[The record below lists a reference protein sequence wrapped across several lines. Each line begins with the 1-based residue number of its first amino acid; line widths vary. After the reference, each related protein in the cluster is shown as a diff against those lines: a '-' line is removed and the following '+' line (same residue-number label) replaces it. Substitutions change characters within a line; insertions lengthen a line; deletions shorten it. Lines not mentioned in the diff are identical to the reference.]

1 MQVKEIF
8 NICPDTD
15 IELNISNYLDYF
27 YYASQDERQISINEE
42 PQNNKDVSCE
52 NYAYV
57 AAMVEKLCTDFSLQ
71 YPQWIFKDYYFLRD
85 PWFPARIKGKARIY
99 LMLYSP
105 VEFLRRNLYV
115 SENVLTRA

>member
-8 NICPDTD
+8 NIYFDTD

-27 YYASQDERQISINEE
+27 YYASQDERQTSINEE
-42 PQNNKDVSCE
+42 PRNNKDISYE

-71 YPQWIFKDYYFLRD
+71 YPQWIFKDNYYLRD
-85 PWFPARIKGKARIY
+85 PWFPARIKGRARIY

-115 SENVLTRA
+115 SENVLARV

>member
-8 NICPDTD
+8 NIYPDTD

-27 YYASQDERQISINEE
+27 YYASQDERQASINEE
-42 PQNNKDVSCE
+42 PWYNKEISCE

-71 YPQWIFKDYYFLRD
+71 YPQWIFKDDYFLRD
-85 PWFPARIKGKARIY
+85 PWFPAYIKGRARIY

-115 SENVLTRA
+115 SENVLTRV

>member
-8 NICPDTD
+8 NIYIDTD

-27 YYASQDERQISINEE
+27 YYASQDERQTSINEE
-42 PQNNKDVSCE
+42 PHNNKDISCE

-71 YPQWIFKDYYFLRD
+71 YPQWIFKDNYFLSD
-85 PWFPARIKGKARIY
+85 PWFPARIKGRARIY

-105 VEFLRRNLYV
+105 IEFLRRNLYV
-115 SENVLTRA
+115 SENVLARV

>member
-8 NICPDTD
+8 NISPGTD

-27 YYASQDERQISINEE
+27 YCANQDERQVSMNEE
-42 PQNNKDVSCE
+42 PRYNKEISGE

-57 AAMVEKLCTDFSLQ
+57 AAMVEKLCTVFLLE
-71 YPQWIFKDYYFLRD
+71 YPQWIFKDDYFLRD
-85 PWFPARIKGKARIY
+85 PWFPAFIKGRARIY

-115 SENVLTRA
+115 SENVLTRI